1 MIVGSWK
8 GEGSAPLQ
16 GADITIVVTK
26 HDSVDEKKILASAP
40 YVFDTTGNVE
50 GAKGL

>member
-1 MIVGSWK
+1 MESRLIPDEK
-8 GEGSAPLQ
+8 ELA
-16 GADITIVVTK
+16 K

-40 YVFDTTGNVE
+40 YVFDTTGEVK